1 MKMSYLRIVSDKDS
15 RTNEINT
22 QRFFAEEDVKIDNLD
37 PLAKQ
42 KMMTD
47 VAKDLHLSIAIMLR
61 QMLLQKGD
69 E

>member
-1 MKMSYLRIVSDKDS
+1 MKMSYLRIISDKDS

-22 QRFFAEEDVKIDNLD
+22 QRFLAEQEIKIDGLD

-42 KMMTD
+42 KVMSD
-47 VAKDLHLSIAIMLR
+47 AAKDLHLAGAIMLK
-61 QMLLQKGD
+61 QMILQKGD